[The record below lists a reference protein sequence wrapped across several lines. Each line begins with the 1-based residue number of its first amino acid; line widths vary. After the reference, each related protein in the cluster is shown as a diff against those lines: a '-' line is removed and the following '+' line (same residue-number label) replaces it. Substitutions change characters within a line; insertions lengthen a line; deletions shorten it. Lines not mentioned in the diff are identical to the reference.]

1 MRSNSIRTPISSK
14 DLACLNRLKKKV
26 PEPSSDLRL
35 LENIE
40 SQSDYCDLSV
50 SIVSEEMEDNCPPP
64 KSELIKSVKQSLAE
78 LKNEATRYINSG
90 DKAIQES
97 NKRLKESVLSLDS
110 VTPDQDSINIL
121 NELRQSV
128 RILQERLERNEDLFT
143 SKKTENEELHN
154 IVTSLQTRV
163 KESIVIENSKKST
176 QCFCVI
182 I

>member
-1 MRSNSIRTPISSK
+1 MRSNSIRNPISSK
-14 DLACLNRLKKKV
+14 DLSSLSRIKKKGSAPV
-26 PEPSSDLRL
+26 SDLRL

-50 SIVSEEMEDNCPPP
+50 SIISEEPHEDYTHP
-64 KSELIKSVKQSLAE
+64 KNELIKSVKQSLAE
-78 LKNEATRYINSG
+78 LKSEAARYISSG

-97 NKRLKESVLSLDS
+97 NKRLKESILSLDS
-110 VTPDQDSINIL
+110 ISPDQDSINIL

-128 RILQERLERNEDLFT
+128 RVLQERLEKNEELFS

-163 KESIVIENSKKST
+163 KESIIIENSKKST
-176 QCFCVI
+176 QCFCQVI
-182 I
+182 

>member
-1 MRSNSIRTPISSK
+1 MRSNSIRNPISSR
-14 DLACLNRLKKKV
+14 DLSNLNRLKKKA
-26 PEPSSDLRL
+26 PEPCSDLRL

-50 SIVSEEMEDNCPPP
+50 SIISEDFDNDCAPP

-78 LKNEATRYINSG
+78 LKNEATRYISSG

-154 IVTSLQTRV
+154 IVTSLQTKV
-163 KESIVIENSKKST
+163 KESIVLESSKKTT

-182 I
+182 V